1 MENNKL
7 KEANFCLATVTLVA
21 SVSLLGK
28 MTYDTIKS
36 LILDRRL
43 SKEINNNLELT
54 RELENLE
61 KESNK

>member
-1 MENNKL
+1 MENKL
-7 KEANFCLATVTLVA
+7 QEANLCLETVTLVA

-36 LILDRRL
+36 FLLDRKL
-43 SKEINNNLELT
+43 EKELNNNLELT
-54 RELENLE
+54 RELENL

>member
-1 MENNKL
+1 MENKL
-7 KEANFCLATVTLVA
+7 QEANLCLATVTLVA

-36 LILDRRL
+36 FL
-43 SKEINNNLELT
+43 SYRKLEKELNNNLELT
-54 RELENLE
+54 RELENL